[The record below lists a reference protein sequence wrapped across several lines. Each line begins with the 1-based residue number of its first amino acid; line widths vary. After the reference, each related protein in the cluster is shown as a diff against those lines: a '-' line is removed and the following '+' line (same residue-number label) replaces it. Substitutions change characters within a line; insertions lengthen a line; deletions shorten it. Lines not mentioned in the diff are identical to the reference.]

1 LCRFPQECLRS
12 DRLSSYEQ
20 WSLPYG
26 EAMRNELR
34 RGQSV
39 LATGESL
46 SGAQRFVAGR
56 HSH

>member
-1 LCRFPQECLRS
+1 
-12 DRLSSYEQ
+12 
-20 WSLPYG
+20 
-26 EAMRNELR
+26 MRNELR